1 MSTKFTIEMMSA
13 EQITEYIK
21 SQKDSEYSYYIC
33 GASLH
38 DTQQPETGTEFD
50 EIDFSSL
57 NYPTSNEED
66 LFFPQLI
73 IGYKNDQ
80 LTATLQQG
88 YYVEN
93 GFVKDEDIKSIEISV
108 DDAAKLMMKLSSV
121 YDIINVFGFPLL
133 QKK

>member
-1 MSTKFTIEMMSA
+1 MLLKYVNLHHNIFEKIDSKINILQMSTKFTIEMMSA

-38 DTQQPETGTEFD
+38 ETQQPETGTEFD

-73 IGYKNDQ
+73 IGY
-80 LTATLQQG
+80 TP
-88 YYVEN
+88 
-93 GFVKDEDIKSIEISV
+93 
-108 DDAAKLMMKLSSV
+108 
-121 YDIINVFGFPLL
+121 VFTF
-133 QKK
+133 